1 MLKIKGVCTLK
12 SCPNCNHTFSFSS
25 RSKAVNTCILECS
38 HCNSRYKLKYPIYTL
53 LINIFLTAESSSI
66 VNFLFPQANLYF
78 ALIRI
83 IVLAVVIAFSVYYAA
98 SYFVKY
104 DEIG

>member
-1 MLKIKGVCTLK
+1 MK

-38 HCNSRYKLKYPIYTL
+38 HCNSRYKLNYPIYTL
-53 LINIFLTAESSSI
+53 LLDIFLTAEASSI

-83 IVLAVVIAFSVYYAA
+83 MLLAVSIAFAVYYTA